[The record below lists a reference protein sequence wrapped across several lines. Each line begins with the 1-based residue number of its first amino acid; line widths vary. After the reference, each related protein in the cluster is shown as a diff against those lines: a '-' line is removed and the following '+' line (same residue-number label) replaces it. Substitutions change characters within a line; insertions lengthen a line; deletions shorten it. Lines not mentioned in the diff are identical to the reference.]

1 MEDTKEQEEDKL
13 DFYGDLFRNAPEI
26 PNNEETEETA
36 NHGLQQSE
44 NLENLADATLDPS
57 KNTVSVSGLGWWFTD
72 EELEHVACESSQGTS
87 LRKTLKEVKF
97 CYDSANG
104 KSTGEAFLIF
114 DNATTAQEALKNLE
128 SHDFGRKVKL
138 ELTTEEVAQQE
149 TDWALKKSLNR
160 NSHNRQHFQG
170 RRNPLQKGAFEQSY
184 RGQGATGPF
193 PGNAA
198 AAAHFAAAAAA
209 AQKFPHSQTATMSAP
224 PAFPFFTPF
233 GFPAFPGRAS
243 NSNSMAAN
251 TAFANNNSQS
261 NNNSNMPTGRTS
273 QPESSSFFPPG
284 FPPIPPHLFGYPPLA
299 GMPPGSGFPGSFT
312 SASAATGPFGNSPL
326 NVPDA
331 SAVQVSNS
339 CIVLFTVL
347 MYWIYSQICL
357 FHLLRA
363 DTPEIKRRKKEVD
376 IHHQKFIPKVVK
388 QELSKMHRNDVQVEI
403 LPRAKNQV
411 ATPAVDQTVIPRDTV
426 ATKRSEAVTAAIRK
440 TIRRDVIVRVD
451 ANIVELT
458 ILEIGTKGLPSEVLM
473 KNVEKEED
481 RVLCVSNCTI
491 FFYSSN
497 NNLTRNKAPSWKASK
512 LVMAAAHNIQ
522 F

>member
-26 PNNEETEETA
+26 PNNEETEETV

-44 NLENLADATLDPS
+44 NHENLADATLDPS

-97 CYDSANG
+97 CYDSTNG

-160 NSHNRQHFQG
+160 NTHNRQHFQG

-331 SAVQVSNS
+331 SAVQSNMPVSS
-339 CIVLFTVL
+339 ASSRYTGDKAKEEGSGHPSSEV
-347 MYWIYSQICL
+347 YSKSRETRTKQDASQRRSSRDSSKSEEPSSDSRSRSDR
-357 FHLLRA
+357 HSKRHSRHEKKRSRHSS
-363 DTPEIKRRKKEVD
+363 DSEDDSSRRDRSSRRKYRGTD
-376 IHHQKFIPKVVK
+376 H
-388 QELSKMHRNDVQVEI
+388 S
-403 LPRAKNQV
+403 
-411 ATPAVDQTVIPRDTV
+411 RDRYERSS
-426 ATKRSEAVTAAIRK
+426 KRSSHEE
-440 TIRRDVIVRVD
+440 RRER
-451 ANIVELT
+451 
-458 ILEIGTKGLPSEVLM
+458 G
-473 KNVEKEED
+473 
-481 RVLCVSNCTI
+481 R
-491 FFYSSN
+491 
-497 NNLTRNKAPSWKASK
+497 
-512 LVMAAAHNIQ
+512 
-522 F
+522 